1 MGIRAIKLEEVK
13 EIMSQIL
20 GSKILQVN
28 HLDRQN
34 EIRLA
39 LNAALL
45 ANRSASIFS
54 FGTVLAARGRKSEIQ
69 ELRLFKV
76 KPKPSKPA
84 RLRQELED
92 LLLNCISEGGTD
104 FMPSRYREVIEKL
117 VHRLKSSASK

>member
-69 ELRLFKV
+69 ELRL
-76 KPKPSKPA
+76 
-84 RLRQELED
+84 ED